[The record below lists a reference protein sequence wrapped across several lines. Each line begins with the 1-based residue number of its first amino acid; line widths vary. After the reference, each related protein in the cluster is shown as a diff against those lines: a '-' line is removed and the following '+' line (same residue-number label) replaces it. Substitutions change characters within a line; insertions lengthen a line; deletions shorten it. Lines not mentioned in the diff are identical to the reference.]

1 MKKTRT
7 LIAII
12 VALVVTAGVLAVGW
26 IGSRNTM
33 NAYAGQ
39 LESSYQKSFSE
50 LIDGVNNVEVNLSKA
65 ILTQDDTKKQ
75 QLYQTINQ
83 QCTLCATNLSNL
95 PINHQSIV
103 ETTKFVNQLGGFS
116 YYLSQKL
123 NNGQTLT
130 DADNSS
136 VNELYNWC
144 VYVQTVVND
153 FAKDL
158 NDDFSILLTT
168 SNGDFDSDFDSMFAN
183 TSATGTEYPTL
194 IYDGPFSDSIK
205 NKEMQGVVGEE
216 MTAEQV
222 VEKIKDVFY
231 QYNPQNITNTGTIT
245 GKFDG
250 YSFSFTTKNRT
261 YYLQVAKKGGMFISV
276 SSYGQLYNK
285 QIELSDAEVEAES
298 FAKLLGIDMK
308 SVWSTEL
315 NGVAYVNLTPVINN
329 VIVYPDMIKAKVSL
343 DTGSIL
349 GWEAQSYA
357 YNHAERKDYD
367 FVVSEETARQ
377 MVNKNFNIIS
387 IKKCIIPQEY
397 GSEELCYEYKCTYN
411 EYVYYVYISA
421 KTGSEVET
429 LRVVKTSGGEL
440 LK

>member
-95 PINHQSIV
+95 PINHLSIV

-123 NNGQTLT
+123 YNGQTLT

-158 NDDFSILLTT
+158 SDDFSILLTT
-168 SNGDFDSDFDSMFAN
+168 SNGNFESDFDSMFAN

-216 MTAEQV
+216 MTPEQV
-222 VEKIKDVFY
+222 TEKIKEVFY

-245 GKFDG
+245 GKFEG

-276 SSYGQLYNK
+276 SSYGQLSNK
-285 QIELSDAEVEAES
+285 QIGITDAEAEAEN
-298 FAKLLGIDMK
+298 FAKLLGVDMK

-357 YNHAERKDYD
+357 YNHTERKDYD
-367 FVVSEETARQ
+367 FVVAEETARQ
-377 MVNKNFNIIS
+377 MVNKNFNIMS
-387 IKKCIIPQEY
+387 IKKCVIPQEY

-411 EYVYYVYISA
+411 DYVYYVYISA
-421 KTGSEVET
+421 KTGCEVET

>member
-144 VYVQTVVND
+144 VYV
-153 FAKDL
+153 
-158 NDDFSILLTT
+158 
-168 SNGDFDSDFDSMFAN
+168 
-183 TSATGTEYPTL
+183 
-194 IYDGPFSDSIK
+194 
-205 NKEMQGVVGEE
+205 
-216 MTAEQV
+216 
-222 VEKIKDVFY
+222 
-231 QYNPQNITNTGTIT
+231 
-245 GKFDG
+245 
-250 YSFSFTTKNRT
+250 
-261 YYLQVAKKGGMFISV
+261 
-276 SSYGQLYNK
+276 
-285 QIELSDAEVEAES
+285 
-298 FAKLLGIDMK
+298 
-308 SVWSTEL
+308 
-315 NGVAYVNLTPVINN
+315 
-329 VIVYPDMIKAKVSL
+329 
-343 DTGSIL
+343 
-349 GWEAQSYA
+349 
-357 YNHAERKDYD
+357 
-367 FVVSEETARQ
+367 
-377 MVNKNFNIIS
+377 
-387 IKKCIIPQEY
+387 
-397 GSEELCYEYKCTYN
+397 
-411 EYVYYVYISA
+411 
-421 KTGSEVET
+421 
-429 LRVVKTSGGEL
+429 
-440 LK
+440 